1 MTRLPAVDWECP
13 EDNEET
19 MDILPSEEEQML
31 KNVAREFLEAEVS
44 PALVRE
50 MELDNLGYPPALWQQ
65 LADLGWLGLAIPQE
79 FGGQGLPLTYLGLVL
94 EEAGRVLAPVPLHS
108 TMVAALA
115 IADAGSEAQRRQ
127 ILPAVANGS
136 MVLTWAVTERDPR
149 LVPEALVQ
157 EAAPDRDGWVLNG
170 EKMFVDNFNVAQKCL
185 VAVRTAP
192 ASQQNHGISL
202 FLIDANGTGVSQTP
216 LITLAKDKQSRVTLN
231 QVKVGQADLV
241 GELHQGWPVLERMLE
256 KATALLCCQIVGATR
271 KDAEMA
277 IEYAKNRVAFG
288 RPIGSFQSIQ
298 HLCADMILHLDGAQL
313 LTYEALWKMDQG
325 LPASVEVSQAKA
337 FCNEKCESVVRS
349 SQVIHGGIGFM
360 MEFDLH
366 LWFRRV
372 SAWTM
377 RLGTSFEHRAKIA
390 AALLDQPGKVRLG
403 LPLPASV

>member
-1 MTRLPAVDWECP
+1 
-13 EDNEET
+13 
-19 MDILPSEEEQML
+19 MDTLPSEEEQML
-31 KNVAREFLEAEVS
+31 KNVAREFLEAEVT

-50 MELDNLGYPPALWQQ
+50 MELDNLGYPPALWQRM
-65 LADLGWLGLAIPQE
+65 ADLGWLGLAIPE
-79 FGGQGLPLTYLGLVL
+79 EYGGQGLPLTYLGLIL

-115 IADAGSEAQRRQ
+115 IADAGSEAQRRE
-127 ILPAVANGS
+127 ILPAVASGG
-136 MVLTWAVTERDPR
+136 MVLTWALTERDPR
-149 LVPEALVQ
+149 LVPEALVR
-157 EAAPDRDGWVLNG
+157 EATIDGDGEDDGWVLSG

-185 VAVRTAP
+185 VAVRTVP
-192 ASQQNHGISL
+192 ASAENQGISL
-202 FLIDANGTGVSQTP
+202 FLIDPNGTGVSQTP
-216 LITLAKDKQSRVTLN
+216 LITLAKDKQSRLTLD
-231 QVKVGQADLV
+231 QVKVTEADLV
-241 GELHQGWPVLERMLE
+241 GELHQGWPVVERMLE
-256 KATALLCCQIVGATR
+256 KATALLCCQIIGATR

-298 HLCADMILHLDGAQL
+298 HLCADMLLHLDGAQL

-325 LPASVEVSQAKA
+325 LPAGVEVSQAKA

-403 LPLPASV
+403 LPLPTGA